1 MEPDENQNP
10 FPPPPPPQFSSA
22 GESAEIPAPPQPP
35 FPPPL
40 SFPLPLSVASPF
52 SEPLPFSSFDS
63 FQSQFESRA
72 GGGENISGVPQPL
85 ESLHESPVPPFLS
98 KTFDLVDDPS
108 LDAIISWGE
117 KGNSFVVWDP
127 VEFARMILP
136 RNFKH
141 NNYSSFVRQLNTYG
155 FRKIDTDKWEFANE
169 GFLRGQKHMLKN
181 IQRRSRSSQSHQIGS
196 SSGSSTEANKAL
208 LEDEIERLRQDR
220 SSMMQ
225 EVAELQ
231 NQQRGTI
238 KHMEIVNE
246 KLVAAEERQKQMISF
261 LAKMFQNPAFISR
274 LEQTRELKTITSPR
288 STRKFIKHQKNEPG
302 TSSSS
307 LEGQIVKYEPEL
319 RNFSILDDKF
329 PDLQDIGQDD
339 LELVHEL
346 LGAPGPVEFVP
357 APGDI
362 DPSIKGKGVEILPP
376 QSKNEYFVSF
386 PEDLIPR
393 TDGMTTEDVW
403 SMGFE
408 ASAGMSSSST
418 ELWGNFSGFGEPE
431 LGVSS
436 GLSDIWDIGSF
447 QEAGSSGIEKWPDE
461 DSPSVELEKR
471 DSSKKMD
478 P

>member
-1 MEPDENQNP
+1 MESDENQNP
-10 FPPPPPPQFSSA
+10 FPP
-22 GESAEIPAPPQPP
+22 PAPPQPP

-52 SEPLPFSSFDS
+52 PEPLSIPPISSF
-63 FQSQFESRA
+63 QTQFESRG
-72 GGGENISGVPQPL
+72 GGGENLSGVPQPL

-181 IQRRSRSSQSHQIGS
+181 IQRRSRSSHQIGS

-208 LEDEIERLRQDR
+208 LEDEIERLRQER
-220 SSMMQ
+220 NSMKQ

-246 KLVAAEERQKQMISF
+246 KLVAAEKRQKQMISF

-274 LEQTRELKTITSPR
+274 LEQTRETKTITSPR

-307 LEGQIVKYEPEL
+307 LEGQIVKYETEL

-346 LGAPGPVEFVP
+346 LGAPDPVEFVP

-362 DPSIKGKGVEILPP
+362 DPPIIGKGVEILPP

-393 TDGMTTEDVW
+393 TEGMTTEDVW

-418 ELWGNFSGFGEPE
+418 ELWGNFSGFGEPG
-431 LGVSS
+431 LGVSG

-447 QEAGSSGIEKWPDE
+447 QNAGSSGIEKWPDE
-461 DSPSVELEKR
+461 DSPSVEFEKR